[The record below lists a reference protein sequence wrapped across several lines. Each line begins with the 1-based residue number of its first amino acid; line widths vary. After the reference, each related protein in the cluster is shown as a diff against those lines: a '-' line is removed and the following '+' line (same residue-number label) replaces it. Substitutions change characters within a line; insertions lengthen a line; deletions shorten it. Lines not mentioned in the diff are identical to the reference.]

1 MTHTITKRIDEETLK
16 PQLQRSAVLPAPSSG
31 KLETYSGC
39 NLGCSYC
46 SRTITKQAAQHM
58 DDALYTKIVTEL
70 YDAGVRSMGCFF
82 IGEPFMDAKLPDRI
96 REAKKIGM
104 EYVFATTS
112 GAFTTPAKVRAA
124 MEAGLNS
131 IKFSMNYADAAQFAA
146 VARVSPRLF
155 SATIANLEAA
165 RRIRDE
171 GGYDCG
177 IYASS
182 ILYDGEQKAKMQ
194 VLVDAITPFV
204 DEHYYLPAF
213 DMRGA
218 GSNAGLDVQA
228 GNPGRVGALR
238 PVDKGCWSLWSYHVR
253 YDGKLVACCFGDGGD
268 ERMIMGDL
276 REQSFMEAWNS
287 ERFVALRQAH
297 LDGDVRGTPCESCVA
312 RG

>member
-1 MTHTITKRIDEETLK
+1 MGITARIDAETIK
-16 PQLQRSAVLPAPSSG
+16 PQQQPSAVLPAPTSG

-46 SRTITKQAAQHM
+46 SRTITKQAANHM

-70 YDAGVRSMGCFF
+70 YDAGVRSFGAFF
-82 IGEPFMDAKLPDRI
+82 IGEPFMDARLPDRI
-96 REAKKIGM
+96 REAKEIGM
-104 EYVFATTS
+104 EYVFVTTNGTMAT
-112 GAFTTPAKVRAA
+112 PEKIRAA
-124 MEAGLNS
+124 MAAGLNS

-146 VARVSPRLF
+146 IANVTPRLF
-155 SATIANLEAA
+155 DRTLSNLIAA

-182 ILYDGEQKAKMQ
+182 ILYDGEQREKMQ
-194 VLVDAITPFV
+194 ALVEAILPYV

-218 GSNAGLDVQA
+218 GTNAGLDVQA

-238 PVDKGCWSLWSYHVR
+238 PSLPCWSLWSYHVR
-253 YDGKLVACCFGDGGD
+253 HDGKLIACCFGDGGD
-268 ERMIMGDL
+268 ERMVMGDL
-276 REQSFMEAWNS
+276 REQSFMGAWNS
-287 ERFVALRQAH
+287 DRFVALRQAH
-297 LDGDVRGTPCESCVA
+297 LDGDVRGTPCEACVA
-312 RG
+312 GG